1 MRLFESGWMTKII
14 KKRRAASVKGN
25 RYRRGKRRPDHVL
38 QGTEFDVPLEHVFG
52 FTSKERAR
60 YITKLLDALAKAIRN
75 KTFSLKMNVPFKREM
90 RDLRR
95 LLYAAA
101 DQYLFVDEKTKK
113 RNVLGKG
120 SPGSTHVQWSRT
132 QIWRMKTKS
141 GDLSSQIKAKAPIL
155 VKQLDKL
162 FDPKN
167 DSMALFRE
175 SNALRSALRLMEVNK
190 HSGTA
195 FPPFHAKF
203 FADKYLPK
211 NSEGIIVDPCAGWG
225 GRLIGSLLVNRTY
238 PVRYY
243 GIDPAIENKEAYD
256 GLNRRVDIWLK
267 KELTG
272 PRDAII
278 SYKPFEDWIASKA
291 AKSLMGKVDLV
302 ITSPPYFSAED
313 YNPKDPHQSTNRYP
327 QYLKWREGFYRVLMQ
342 GAYDLLKPMGVFVL
356 NIADVS
362 EAPYLERDARKLA
375 AETGFVGAGFYKF
388 AMTLSPTALK
398 AKRVKR
404 AVTVNGTRFR
414 YEPVFVFRKPS
425 GARSKQVRHV

>member
-1 MRLFESGWMTKII
+1 MII
-14 KKRRAASVKGN
+14 KKRRAASAKGK
-25 RYRRGKRRPDHVL
+25 RSRRDKRRPDYVL
-38 QGTEFDVPLEHVFG
+38 QGTEFDLPLEHVFG

-60 YITKLLDALAKAIRN
+60 YITKLLDALSKAIRN
-75 KTFSLKMNVPFKREM
+75 NTFALKMNVPFKREM

-95 LLYAAA
+95 LLYAPA

-132 QIWRMKTKS
+132 QIWKMGTKS
-141 GDLSSQIKAKAPIL
+141 GDLSSQIKAKHPTL

-162 FDPKN
+162 FDPTN
-167 DSMALFRE
+167 DRMALFRE
-175 SNALRSALRLMEVNK
+175 SNALRSALKLMEVNK

-211 NSEGIIVDPCAGWG
+211 DSEGIIVDPCAGWG

-243 GIDPAIENKEAYD
+243 GVDPAIENKEAYE
-256 GLNRRVDIWLK
+256 GLKRRLNIWLK

-313 YNPKDPHQSTNRYP
+313 YNPNDPRQSTNRFP
-327 QYLKWREGFYRVLMQ
+327 KYLKWREGFYRVLMQ

-398 AKRVKR
+398 ANRVKR

-425 GARSKQVRHV
+425 GARSKQIRHV